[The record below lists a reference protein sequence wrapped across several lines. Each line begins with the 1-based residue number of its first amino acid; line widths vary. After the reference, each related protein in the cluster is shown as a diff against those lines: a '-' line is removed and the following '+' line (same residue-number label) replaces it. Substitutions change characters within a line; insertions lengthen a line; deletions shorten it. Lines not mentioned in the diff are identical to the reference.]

1 MPIFEASANDP
12 FGLWESAPQTVSFGI
27 GDAEQDSP
35 PPAGNVYRLN
45 LPADFEVSSAALR
58 SSEAAIETASAA
70 LQSVPTRLDGLTAR
84 TQETR
89 QKQASGVSFD
99 VASLSPEPGPEGEL
113 LASLADID
121 RGAAGEN
128 ATGEVSFGLTED
140 LSGAWQAAESQF
152 QALIAQIDRDV
163 LHFAWV
169 ETNISNQLIAR
180 TTVDWSGDAQ
190 TIWMQ
195 SVSDRQ
201 IALHQRALYI
211 TTQTRNLR
219 LRLFVTVTSGAA
231 KMAALMA
238 TPGGAVLALPAMYQY
253 VIKILKQAKE
263 LQSMPGPY

>member
-27 GDAEQDSP
+27 GDAELDSP
-35 PPAGNVYRLN
+35 PPAGTVYRLN
-45 LPADFEVSSAALR
+45 LPADFEASSAAFR
-58 SSEAAIETASAA
+58 SSEAAIETANAA
-70 LQSVPTRLDGLTAR
+70 LQSVPSRLDDLTVR
-84 TQETR
+84 TQESR

-99 VASLSPEPGPEGEL
+99 VASLSPEPGPEGDL

-121 RGAAGEN
+121 RGAAGES
-128 ATGEVSFGLTED
+128 VSFGLTED
-140 LSGAWQAAESQF
+140 LSGAWRAAESQF
-152 QALIAQIDRDV
+152 EALIAQIDRDV

-190 TIWMQ
+190 TVWTE
-195 SVSDRQ
+195 SVNDQQ

-211 TTQTRNLR
+211 ATQTRNLR

-231 KMAALMA
+231 KMAVLMA

-253 VIKILKQAKE
+253 VIKILKQTKE
-263 LQSMPGPY
+263 LQSMPGPC